1 MNEPGDLF
9 RVGVIGLIKATDN
22 FDTGLDVRFSASLFQ
37 KNKMVKKAIQ
47 LVPCCVSAQR
57 GASFASDV
65 IIARN
70 GGVVKLKTVRISAL
84 TYTLNNSYFPK
95 SKTLISGKRCDVES
109 ASMFY

>member
-9 RVGVIGLIKATDN
+9 RVGVIGLIKAIDN

-47 LVPCCVSAQR
+47 LAPCCVSAQR

-84 TYTLNNSYFPK
+84 TYALNNSYFPK
-95 SKTLISGKRCDVES
+95 SKTLISGNRCDVES